1 MGATQLSPYY
11 FGLYDTQTGV
21 KIGEP
26 PLPGRGRSRAFCIKR
41 IIPQTD
47 NITNNASSPQPISL
61 LPPST
66 AFSSP
71 PTRKINLARPQKKT
85 RRATPTKI
93 TISGLIRP
101 PTAVIRSLIPVI
113 LNYLLIIWVKAAG
126 QTAGQNRNPD
136 IRKPESPS
144 VTTE

>member
-71 PTRKINLARPQKKT
+71 PTPKKKFSKTPKKKKKQKHKKSNPKKINKKVFNN
-85 RRATPTKI
+85 
-93 TISGLIRP
+93 P
-101 PTAVIRSLIPVI
+101 PTC
-113 LNYLLIIWVKAAG
+113 LNNFFFVFPFLVFFWGLAKFIFRVGGDEK
-126 QTAGQNRNPD
+126 
-136 IRKPESPS
+136 
-144 VTTE
+144 